1 MASCAACLRPL
12 LRSERFLLEGTEV
25 FHAACLGQAYRS
37 KLRIAEQR
45 TRELEAQLGDT
56 RRAAARVEAE
66 AGRFRN
72 EATARAAEV
81 ISLEGRLAGARAEL
95 DLAQERL
102 RSRQDELQGA
112 RNQNAALRAELATV
126 KQERVEDKHED
137 DRDASVIRFSLIEL
151 ERD

>member
-1 MASCAACLRPL
+1 VPSCAACLRPL

-45 TRELEAQLGDT
+45 TRELEAALADT

-112 RNQNAALRAELATV
+112 RNQNAALRAELVTAKGDAPSDQKDADV
-126 KQERVEDKHED
+126 
-137 DRDASVIRFSLIEL
+137 DASVQRFKMLEL
-151 ERD
+151 D